1 MPKIYSE
8 EFKASAL
15 ELLASGMTQKEVC
28 ADLGVSKSALQGWV
42 RSARLAERG
51 FEPAAEQGERS
62 EQTAMLKRIRE
73 LDVPGQDVGDTRGG
87 SLT

>member
-51 FEPAAEQGERS
+51 FEPADEPGERS

-73 LDVPGQDVGDTRGG
+73 LERRE
-87 SLT
+87 